1 MSFNI
6 IKLKKVQGKVSFDLN
21 PKIHLLNQRANKP
34 KSTLSVKL
42 KSNYPSIR
50 QSGSSTQRQRIDPSK
65 SSISSPPKRIRVNPE
80 LLILNQS
87 QKPKPATTLN
97 RNTNPANL
105 KKISEELSKLS
116 QDIENQFLF
125 ITNHRKSITPPPM
138 PCYRITKQS
147 FPDMEVKIPRIK
159 SKKHKFN

>member
-21 PKIHLLNQRANKP
+21 PKIHILNQRASKP

-42 KSNYPSIR
+42 KPNYPSIR
-50 QSGSSTQRQRIDPSK
+50 QTGSSTQRQRTEPSI

-87 QKPKPATTLN
+87 QKLKPTPRIN

-116 QDIENQFLF
+116 QDIENQFSP
-125 ITNHRKSITPPPM
+125 IANHRKSITPPPM

-147 FPDMEVKIPRIK
+147 FPDLDVKIPRIK
-159 SKKHKFN
+159 PKKHKFN